1 MAKYN
6 CSQTILGKLVN
17 QLNSDQ
23 AAQLHSIGSFLQQ
36 RRLEL
41 GVGLEEVAV
50 KTRIRATLLQAIE
63 DGNISLLPEPIY
75 IKGMILRYG
84 NILQV
89 DGDTLAD
96 TFPLELTPVVSEI
109 ISPLP
114 EPSAADHLADFTLS
128 LKPHLR
134 KILLWGGAILGLT
147 TVVFLRQPLME
158 AIAKLRPNDSANSPA
173 NTKNNSTPP
182 TLPAIVTQPSP
193 SPVAS
198 IDPNSGVEAT
208 INLSADS
215 WLQITIDGKVEFEGT
230 LGRGTERKFVAK
242 EKLSISAGNA
252 GAVSVSVNREPPKP
266 LGNPGEVKE
275 AIFNASRQ

>member
-1 MAKYN
+1 
-6 CSQTILGKLVN
+6 LGKLVN

-23 AAQLHSIGSFLQQ
+23 SAQLHSIGSFLQQ

-41 GVGLEEVAV
+41 GVSLEEVAA
-50 KTRIRATLLQAIE
+50 KTLIRVPLLQAIE
-63 DGNISLLPEPIY
+63 DGDISLLPEPIY
-75 IKGMILRYG
+75 VKGLILRYG

-96 TFPLELTPVVSEI
+96 TFPLEITPIVSDI
-109 ISPLP
+109 IAKPP
-114 EPSAADHLADFTLS
+114 APSIAERLADISLN
-128 LKPHLR
+128 LKPHLG
-134 KILLWGGAILGLT
+134 KILLAGG
-147 TVVFLRQPLME
+147 VVVGIVAVASLRQPFMD
-158 AIAKLRPNDSANSPA
+158 AIARIRPNNTTKIEASP
-173 NTKNNSTPP
+173 TTPA
-182 TLPAIVTQPSP
+182 AIVTQPSP
-193 SPVAS
+193 MAATN
-198 IDPNSGVEAT
+198 DDSGVEAT

-215 WLQITIDGKVEFEGT
+215 WLQISIDGKVEFEGT

>member
-1 MAKYN
+1 M
-6 CSQTILGKLVN
+6 N

-41 GVGLEEVAV
+41 GVNLEEVAA
-50 KTRIRATLLQAIE
+50 KTRIRATLLHAIE
-63 DGNISLLPEPIY
+63 DGNISLLPEPVY

-89 DGDTLAD
+89 DGDTLAE
-96 TFPLELTPVVSEI
+96 TFPLELTPIVSEI
-109 ISPLP
+109 ISQPP
-114 EPSAADHLADFTLS
+114 EPTAAERLADLTLR
-128 LKPHLR
+128 LKPHFS
-134 KILLWGGAILGLT
+134 KILLFGGA
-147 TVVFLRQPLME
+147 VVGITAVVLLRQPLMD
-158 AIAKLRPNDSANSPA
+158 AIAKLRPN
-173 NTKNNSTPP
+173 NSTNSTTNPKSNP
-182 TLPAIVTQPSP
+182 TPTSTPAAIVTQPSP

-198 IDPNSGVEAT
+198 IDTNSGVEAT

-215 WLQITIDGKVEFEGT
+215 WLQITVDGKVEFEGT

-275 AIFNASRQ
+275 AIFNASRP

>member
-1 MAKYN
+1 M
-6 CSQTILGKLVN
+6 N

-23 AAQLHSIGSFLQQ
+23 SAQLHSIGSFLHQ
-36 RRLEL
+36 RRMELDVNLED
-41 GVGLEEVAV
+41 VAE

-63 DGNISLLPEPIY
+63 DGNMSLLPEPVY
-75 IKGMILRYG
+75 IKGLIRRYG

-89 DGDTLAD
+89 DGDTLAE

-109 ISPLP
+109 ITQLP
-114 EPSAADHLADFTLS
+114 EPSATERLS
-128 LKPHLR
+128 DIALNLKPHLG
-134 KILLWGGAILGLT
+134 KILLLGGAIVGITAL
-147 TVVFLRQPLME
+147 VSLRQPLME
-158 AIAKLRPNDSANSPA
+158 AIAKLRPPSP
-173 NTKNNSTPP
+173 TKIEVRNQTTP
-182 TLPAIVTQPSP
+182 TAIITPPSP
-193 SPVAS
+193 SPIAP
-198 IDPNSGVEAT
+198 IATDSGVEAT

-215 WLQITIDGKVEFEGT
+215 WLQISIDGKIEFEGT
-230 LGRGTERKFVAK
+230 LGKGTERKFVAK